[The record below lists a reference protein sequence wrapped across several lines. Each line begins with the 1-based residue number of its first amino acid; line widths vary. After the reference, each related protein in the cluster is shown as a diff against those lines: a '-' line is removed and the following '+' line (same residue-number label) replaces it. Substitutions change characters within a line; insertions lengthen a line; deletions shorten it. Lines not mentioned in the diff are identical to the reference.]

1 MYNVDF
7 ICNKSP
13 TTRDLTGFLRTI
25 SEKAKISIFIEKD
38 SRRVN
43 AHSLLGL
50 LSLDLKSG
58 DKLCAYCDDKSVLD
72 FVKDYFS

>member
-1 MYNVDF
+1 MYNIDF
-7 ICNKSP
+7 ICNKTP
-13 TTRDLTGFLRTI
+13 TTRDLTNFLHAI

-58 DKLCAYCDDKSVLD
+58 DKLCTYCDDESILD

>member
-1 MYNVDF
+1 MFNTTF
-7 ICNKSP
+7 ICNKTP
-13 TTRDLTGFLRTI
+13 TTRDLTNFLHTI
-25 SEKAKISIFIEKD
+25 SEKSKISIFIEKD

-58 DKLCAYCDDKSVLD
+58 DNLCIYCDDKNILN
-72 FVKDYFS
+72 FIKDYFS